1 MATYKYQITD
11 KYGKDKKGTLEA
23 ASPEAATAKL
33 KGDGAVVRS
42 VREVTSI
49 DDAAWNITIGNPV
62 KMKDITL
69 FCRQFYSIL
78 NAGVTV
84 VDGLKMLQDST
95 ENKVFRKSIYNVQ
108 VNVEKGETLANAMA
122 LEGKVFPDL
131 LINMVAAGEATGNL
145 SIAFERICTQFEKD
159 SKLRSMLVSAM
170 IYPIVVLVVTIIVVI
185 VLMVVVIPQFQ
196 EIFDMMGEELP
207 LPTQIVINVS
217 QFMINNLVLVIGGI
231 VGLVL
236 AVIAAKNTEMGKQLT
251 SRMCLKLPIINDFTV
266 KNGSAKFSM
275 TMSTLITSGVPLV
288 EALGIVAN
296 VVQNRVMRKALND
309 AREEVMQG
317 IPMSEPLEASGVF
330 PQMVHHMVRIGEE
343 TGNTEAMLDK
353 VAEYYEQEVE
363 AATKNLTTIME
374 PLIIIVLAIS
384 VGGVVGA
391 IVMPMMQIYS
401 MTG

>member
-1 MATYKYQITD
+1 MATFKYRITD
-11 KYGKDKKGTLEA
+11 KYGKDKKGTVEANSEEA
-23 ASPEAATAKL
+23 AIAKL
-33 KGDGAVVRS
+33 KGDGAIVHS
-42 VREVTSI
+42 VKETTSV
-49 DDAAWNITIGNPV
+49 DDAAWNISIGNPV
-62 KMKDITL
+62 KLKDITL

-84 VDGLKMLQDST
+84 VDGLKMMEDST
-95 ENKVFRKSIYNVQ
+95 ENKTLRKSIYNVQ

-159 SKLRSMLVSAM
+159 QKLRSMLIGAM
-170 IYPIVVLVVTIIVVI
+170 IYPVVVLIVAVIVVI

-196 EIFDMMGEELP
+196 QVFESMGEQLP
-207 LPTQIVINVS
+207 LPTRIVIAVS
-217 QFMINNLVLVIGGI
+217 DFMIANLIWVIGGI
-231 VGLVL
+231 IGL
-236 AVIAAKNTEMGKQLT
+236 IALIIWFKNTETGKQLT
-251 SRMCLKLPIINDFTV
+251 SRMCLKIPIIKDFSI
-266 KNGSAKFSM
+266 KNASAKFSM
-275 TMSTLITSGVPLV
+275 TMSTLVMSGVPLV

-296 VVQNRVMRKALND
+296 VVENRVVRKVLND
-309 AREEVMQG
+309 AREDVMQG
-317 IPMSEPLEASGVF
+317 VPMSEPIEASEVF
-330 PQMVHHMVRIGEE
+330 PEMVYHMLRIGEE

-363 AATKNLTTIME
+363 AATKNLTTAME
-374 PLIIIVLAIS
+374 PAVIILLAVV

-401 MTG
+401 MAG

>member
-1 MATYKYQITD
+1 MGSEMCI
-11 KYGKDKKGTLEA
+11 
-23 ASPEAATAKL
+23 
-33 KGDGAVVRS
+33 R
-42 VREVTSI
+42 
-49 DDAAWNITIGNPV
+49 
-62 KMKDITL
+62 
-69 FCRQFYSIL
+69 
-78 NAGVTV
+78 
-84 VDGLKMLQDST
+84 DS
-95 ENKVFRKSIYNVQ
+95 
-108 VNVEKGETLANAMA
+108 
-122 LEGKVFPDL
+122 
-131 LINMVAAGEATGNL
+131 
-145 SIAFERICTQFEKD
+145 ICTQFEKD

-401 MTG
+401 MAG